1 MQSITPITVR
11 YGETDM
17 MGVVHHAN
25 YVLYFED
32 ARTKFLEDMGY
43 PYARVEE
50 EGLMSPVVSVEL
62 HYGKSL
68 RYGQNP
74 VVLTKIADI
83 RPMKVTFSY
92 QVFDSLESLEAGS
105 KPCCTGTSV
114 HCLVDA
120 ASFKPVSMK
129 KAAPELYRK
138 YVEACQEG

>member
-62 HYGKSL
+62 HYGKPL
-68 RYGQNP
+68 KYGQKP
-74 VVLTKIADI
+74 VVLTEVADI

-92 QVFDSLESLEAGS
+92 QVFDSLESLESGS

-120 ASFKPVSMK
+120 ASFKPVNMK

-138 YVEACQEG
+138 YVDACQEG